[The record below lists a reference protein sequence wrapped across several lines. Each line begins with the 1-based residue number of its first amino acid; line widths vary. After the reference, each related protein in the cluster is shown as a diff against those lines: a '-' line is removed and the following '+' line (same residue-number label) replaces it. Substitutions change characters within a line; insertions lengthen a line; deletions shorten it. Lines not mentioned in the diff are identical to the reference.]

1 MHRIILVLG
10 AALALFVAGC
20 GGGGPIGARPIHIAV
35 TENGFEP
42 ADVVIPK
49 HEAVT
54 LVFTRT
60 TDKTC
65 ATELL
70 FPASGEKHDL
80 PLNQDVKIWLPA
92 GQPDTVRFTCGMSM
106 VEGMVRTQ

>member
-1 MHRIILVLG
+1 MMRVMLVIA
-10 AALALFVAGC
+10 AALALFAAGC
-20 GGGGPIGARPIHIAV
+20 GGGEPVGPKPIHIAV

-60 TDKTC
+60 TDNTC
-65 ATELL
+65 ATDLL
-70 FPASGEKHDL
+70 FPASGEQHDL
-80 PLNQDVKIWLPA
+80 PLNQDVKILLPA

-106 VEGMVRTQ
+106 VEGMVRTR